1 MAAYYTNEGAFDLP
15 EVGFEDRT
23 VHVFEAELRGEDEL
37 GLIICRTK
45 MPEGKSLR
53 DVVAAHVTQEA
64 KRLGGYSILEERET
78 LRAGVPAIE
87 VFSRWRHEGKVVYQ
101 RQAHLGAPGL
111 WLLFAMSAPLAD
123 RDHCD
128 RTMEHILTS
137 FRLHD
142 AG

>member
-1 MAAYYTNEGAFDLP
+1 MAAYYTNEGGFDLP
-15 EVGFEDRT
+15 DVGFEDRT
-23 VHVFEAELRGEDEL
+23 VHVFEAKLREGEDL

-53 DVVAAHVTQEA
+53 DVVAAHVTHEA
-64 KRLGGYSILEERET
+64 KKLVGFAILDERDVSW
-78 LRAGVPAIE
+78 AGVPAIE
-87 VFSRWRHEGKVVYQ
+87 VCSRWRHEGKVVYQ
-101 RQAHLGAPGL
+101 RQAHLAANDL

-123 RDHCD
+123 RAHCD
-128 RTMEHILTS
+128 KTMEHILSS